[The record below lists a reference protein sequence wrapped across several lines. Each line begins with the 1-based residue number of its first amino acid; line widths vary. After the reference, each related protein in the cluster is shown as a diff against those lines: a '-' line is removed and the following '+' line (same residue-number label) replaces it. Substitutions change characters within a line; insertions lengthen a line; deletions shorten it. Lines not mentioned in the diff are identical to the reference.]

1 MSTNS
6 DFDDKDLIHENTAPD
21 ALGEL
26 YSELVTPDIEE
37 INEHAA
43 SLEAESETEPDKL

>member
-21 ALGEL
+21 VLGEL